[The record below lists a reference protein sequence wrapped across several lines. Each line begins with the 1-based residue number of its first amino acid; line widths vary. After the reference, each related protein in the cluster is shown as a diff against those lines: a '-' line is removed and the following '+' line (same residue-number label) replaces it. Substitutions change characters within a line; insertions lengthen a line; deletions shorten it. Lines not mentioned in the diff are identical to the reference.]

1 MVVDLTTESCSIS
14 KVVFRFISKNFKL
27 KSQTRK
33 RKQQQDYSES
43 GVYLLVIYFKSMYIA
58 KVILSVAL
66 NAEIVEGVLMNG
78 CEERH
83 HRRVRY

>member
-1 MVVDLTTESCSIS
+1 MWVRFVDNCLEIWLQTSQQ

-58 KVILSVAL
+58 KVILSVTL
-66 NAEIVEGVLMNG
+66 NAEIVGS
-78 CEERH
+78 
-83 HRRVRY
+83 